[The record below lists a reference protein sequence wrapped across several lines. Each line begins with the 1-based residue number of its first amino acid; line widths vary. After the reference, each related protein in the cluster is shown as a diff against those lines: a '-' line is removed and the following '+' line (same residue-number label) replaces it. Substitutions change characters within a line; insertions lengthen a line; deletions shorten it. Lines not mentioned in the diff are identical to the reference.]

1 MGKNESGH
9 TGTRQGSKLGKYL
22 TTDLEVHM
30 KDLEEIV
37 GTDSECIPVKEV
49 VENISAEAVG
59 QIEQEQGYIYN
70 L

>member
-1 MGKNESGH
+1 
-9 TGTRQGSKLGKYL
+9 
-22 TTDLEVHM
+22 M
-30 KDLEEIV
+30 KDQEKIV
-37 GTDSECIPVKEV
+37 GIDSECIPVKEV